1 MFMKKVSDMTQVM
14 IDGRLITDQADAGAA
29 QEIKALLEKFFNTES
44 DYCLFTSAHVFDSV

>member
-1 MFMKKVSDMTQVM
+1 MKKVSDMTQVM